1 MTERCEDSLVTA
13 ELSARVLW
21 PGSGSRSA
29 RIRLQYR
36 STDPFAVLMTIRL
49 RGSEPSTWTFG
60 RELLDDGL
68 RRASGL
74 GAITVEPCP
83 QAPTVLLHV
92 TLRDDVSEAALE
104 LRRAPIAE
112 FVSRTYDT
120 VPARHEGLYLVV
132 DDDASALAN

>member
-1 MTERCEDSLVTA
+1 MNERRENPLVTA

-21 PGSGSRSA
+21 PGSGSVSA
-29 RIRLQYR
+29 RIHLQYS
-36 STDPFAVLMTIRL
+36 STDPFAVLMTIRV
-49 RGSEPSTWTFG
+49 RGNEPSTWIFG

-104 LRRAPIAE
+104 LRRDPVAE

-120 VPARHEGLYLVV
+120 VPAGHEGLYLVV

>member
-1 MTERCEDSLVTA
+1 MNERCEDPLVTA

-21 PGSGSRSA
+21 PGSGSVAA
-29 RIRLQYR
+29 RIHLQYR
-36 STDPFAVLMTIRL
+36 STDPFAVQMTIRV
-49 RGSEPSTWTFG
+49 RGNEPSTWTFG

-68 RRASGL
+68 RRASGV
-74 GAITVEPCP
+74 GDITVEPCP

-112 FVSRTYDT
+112 FVSETYDA
-120 VPARHEGLYLVV
+120 VPAGHERLFLLV
-132 DDDASALAN
+132 DDDVSALAS